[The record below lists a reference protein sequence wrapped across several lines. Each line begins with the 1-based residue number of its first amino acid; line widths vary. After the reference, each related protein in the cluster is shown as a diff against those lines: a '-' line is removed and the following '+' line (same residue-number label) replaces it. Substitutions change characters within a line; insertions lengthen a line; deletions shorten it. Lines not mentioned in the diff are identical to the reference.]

1 MKLLIK
7 ILKHLLNILLMI
19 VKNIMIYLID
29 LLIKKENLCMTKNIV
44 NWGIT
49 NFHEIILREY
59 Y

>member
-1 MKLLIK
+1 
-7 ILKHLLNILLMI
+7 MI